1 MASNKTTREMAGGLI
16 AVKINE
22 KLKRQNIRDKNGILL
37 SITKSQVLEF
47 HPMSIE
53 GFLFVI

>member
-1 MASNKTTREMAGGLI
+1 MTGGLI

-37 SITKSQVLEF
+37 SITKIQVLEF
-47 HPMSIE
+47 HHMSIE